1 MQLHDHYAKSDV
13 TYEVLDVLEFTS
25 QRRRMSVVV
34 RDKAS
39 GAVRLPCKG
48 KCRGDIGEIWGR
60 SGGDVGLGAPAVQG

>member
-48 KCRGDIGEIWGR
+48 RCRGDLGEI
-60 SGGDVGLGAPAVQG
+60 